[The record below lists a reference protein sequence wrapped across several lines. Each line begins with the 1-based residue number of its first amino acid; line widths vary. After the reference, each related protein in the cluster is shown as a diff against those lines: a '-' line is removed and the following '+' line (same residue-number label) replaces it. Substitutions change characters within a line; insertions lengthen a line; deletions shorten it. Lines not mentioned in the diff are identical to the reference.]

1 MRGSCL
7 VLPRIIVV
15 TGLSAIAIA
24 ASGCMGGSDA
34 EAESPGD
41 IAKFRAEVKERFGTP
56 PNEAPWYRHIT
67 AINWADEQ
75 TLEITTD
82 LDESESRRIPC
93 GLLWGLAFAQ
103 AEKPNSL
110 GVVVVGSD
118 GEGWGCA

>member
-1 MRGSCL
+1 ML
-7 VLPRIIVV
+7 PKAMAVAVLR
-15 TGLSAIAIA
+15 SIAIA
-24 ASGCMGGSDA
+24 AGGCSGGSDA
-34 EAESPGD
+34 EAESPVD
-41 IAKFRAEVKERFGTP
+41 IATFRAEVKERFGTP

-67 AINWADEQ
+67 AINWANEQ

-82 LDESESRRIPC
+82 LDESETRRIPC
-93 GLLWGLAFAQ
+93 GLLWGVAFVQ